1 MADQLDCRLDT
12 ARSERTGWQA
22 SASAPRIAL
31 GRARPGRDAGMML
44 SIPARVLVLDDNM
57 FIAMEAEEL
66 FRQLGCRD
74 VVCVSNL
81 PAAFEAV
88 RAGGLDFAL
97 IDVNVG
103 KLMSFELAEELMRR
117 DIPFAFASGYPDSSS
132 FPEHLRHVPLMSKP
146 FGDDSLRSLLARF
159 FAA

>member
-22 SASAPRIAL
+22 SASAPRIDI

-117 DIPFAFASGYPDSSS
+117 DIPDSSS